1 MGRHREAVEGDGEER
16 MSGRFVS
23 VDRDTAYLMPPSVQ
37 EWLPQNHLARFV
49 VEIVER
55 LDLGSMTTAYR
66 GRGSDAFHPAMMV
79 ALLFYGYATGV
90 FSSRKLERAT
100 YDSVAVRYVA
110 ANQHP
115 DHDSIAHFRKRF
127 LKELSALFVQILQVA
142 SETGVLKV
150 GKVSLDGTKVHANAS
165 KHSALSWEHACK
177 IEAQLKAEVEEL
189 LRLAEAADGSELPD
203 GMSVPEELER
213 REERLTAIARAKAEI
228 EARAAERHAREK
240 AAYAQKMAEREAKA
254 KSSGKKP
261 RGRAPSEPQEAG
273 PGPKDQVN
281 LTDGDSR
288 IMPTSGDGFE
298 QAYNAQAAVDV
309 DTMLIVAG
317 HVSQSPNDKQEIEP
331 ALAQLDAVAA
341 VVGKAEALLADS
353 GYFSSANVGACHA
366 HDVEPYIAA
375 GRDAH
380 YPPLAERLQE
390 PSPVADDA
398 GPVDRMKHRLR
409 TADGRRVYAKRK
421 CTVEPT
427 FGIIKSVLG
436 FRQFLLRGLQ
446 AVGHE
451 WTLVCIGW
459 NVKRLHRLCMA
470 A

>member
-1 MGRHREAVEGDGEER
+1 
-16 MSGRFVS
+16 MSERFVS

-100 YDSVAVRYVA
+100 YDSVAFRYVA

-115 DHDSIAHFRKRF
+115 DHDTIAHFRKRF
-127 LKELSALFVQILQVA
+127 LTELSALFVQILGVA
-142 SETGVLKV
+142 QQTGVLKV
-150 GKVSLDGTKVHANAS
+150 GTVSLDGTKVHANAS

-189 LRLAEAADGSELPD
+189 LRLAEEADGRDLPD
-203 GMSVPEELER
+203 GMSVPAELER
-213 REERLTAIARAKAEI
+213 REERLAAIARAKAEI
-228 EARAAERHAREK
+228 EARAAERHAREQ
-240 AAYAQKMAEREAKA
+240 AAYAQKMAAREAQEQR
-254 KSSGKKP
+254 SGKKP
-261 RGRAPSEPQEAG
+261 GGRAPSEPQPE

-288 IMPTSGDGFE
+288 IMPMSGDGFE

-309 DTMLIVAG
+309 DTMLIVAQ
-317 HVSQSPNDKQEIEP
+317 HVTQHPNDKQEIEP
-331 ALAQLDAVAA
+331 ALANLAAVAA
-341 VVGKAEALLADS
+341 VVGHAEALIADS
-353 GYFSSANVGACHA
+353 GYFSAANVDTCHA
-366 HDVEPYIAA
+366 HGVEPYIAV

-380 YPPLAERLQE
+380 YPPLAERLKE
-390 PSPVADDA
+390 PLPVADDA
-398 GPVDRMKHRLR
+398 NAVDRMKHRLR
-409 TADGRRVYAKRK
+409 TADGRQVYAQRK

-446 AVGHE
+446 AVRHE

-459 NVKRLHRLCMA
+459 NVKRLHRLRMA